1 MEDKSIQLK
10 IVIDDRTLVTMS
22 AELVTGDLCIQSDS
36 VSESELHLIHAFLL
50 DSADAIEAELTNGHS
65 ENKH

>member
-10 IVIDDRTLVTMS
+10 IVINERTLVTMS

-36 VSESELHLIHAFLL
+36 ASEEELHLIHAFLL
-50 DSADAIEAELTNGHS
+50 DCADGLESELTDGHFDS
-65 ENKH
+65 RH

>member
-1 MEDKSIQLK
+1 MEYKSIQLK
-10 IVIDDRTLVTMS
+10 IVIDERTLVTMS
-22 AELVTGDLCIQSDS
+22 AELVSGDLCIQSDS

-50 DSADAIEAELTNGHS
+50 DCAEGLEVELTNGPF

>member
-36 VSESELHLIHAFLL
+36 VSEGELHLIHAFLL
-50 DSADAIEAELTNGHS
+50 DCADGLEAELTNGHF

>member
-36 VSESELHLIHAFLL
+36 VSEEELYLIHAFLL
-50 DSADAIEAELTNGHS
+50 DCADGIESELTDGHF